1 MDRSVR
7 SQSGMGEEHELSTSQ
22 RAIVLACVAL
32 AYASTWWPEH
42 WVLVHG
48 MTWLGEP
55 RYAGFAGKFLPHL
68 LLYSTLPAAVCAV
81 LWLILSK
88 ARLLPPI
95 PLTRGRHAM
104 AFGISGAFIA
114 IAATIALVQMVPG
127 IGTLR
132 WVGIDP
138 WGVAGNV
145 FSNFYEE
152 FIFRGFMLAGLA
164 AVFGFWPAAVISSG
178 LWAAQHSQYP
188 LSLQVVIGGV
198 GIVWCWMRVRARTLW
213 APYLS
218 HEIMDTVLDA
228 LIG

>member
-1 MDRSVR
+1 MR
-7 SQSGMGEEHELSTSQ
+7 EENELSTGQ
-22 RAIVLACVAL
+22 RVVVLACVAL
-32 AYASTWWPEH
+32 AYGSTWWPQH

-48 MTWLGEP
+48 MAWLGEP

-81 LWLILSK
+81 LWLILSN
-88 ARLLPPI
+88 ARLLAPI
-95 PLTRGRHAM
+95 PLTRGHRLV
-104 AFGISGAFIA
+104 GYGVLGALIA
-114 IAATIALVQMVPG
+114 IAATIALILITPG

-132 WVGIDP
+132 WIGIDP

-152 FIFRGFMLAGLA
+152 FIFRGFILAGLG
-164 AVFGFWPAAVISSG
+164 AVVGFWPAAIVSSG
-178 LWAAQHSQYP
+178 LWAAQHTQYP
-188 LSLQVVIGGV
+188 LSLQVLIGAI
-198 GIVWCWMRVRARTLW
+198 GIVWCWIRVRARTLW

>member
-1 MDRSVR
+1 MLATSGERSLTP
-7 SQSGMGEEHELSTSQ
+7 GQ
-22 RAIVLACVAL
+22 RGIVLACVIL

-42 WVLVHG
+42 WVLSQG
-48 MTWLGEP
+48 LAWLGEP
-55 RYAGFAGKFLPHL
+55 AYAGFRGKFLPHL
-68 LLYSTLPAAVCAV
+68 LLYSTLPAVVCAL
-81 LWLILSK
+81 LWLILSR
-88 ARLLPPI
+88 AELLPPI
-95 PLTRGRHAM
+95 PLTRGHRVL
-104 AFGISGAFIA
+104 GYGVLGALVA
-114 IAATIALVQMVPG
+114 IAATIALILATPQ

-164 AVFGFWPAAVISSG
+164 AVIGFWPAAVVSSG
-178 LWAAQHSQYP
+178 LWAAQHTQYP
-188 LSLQVVIGGV
+188 LSLRVLIGSI
-198 GIVWCWMRVRARTLW
+198 GIFWCWIRIRARTLW

-228 LIG
+228 VIG